1 VNRGGD
7 NRPRS
12 RRIALAA
19 ARPQTCLEPDMTHR
33 GVAAVVL
40 LVAACTIVLEAK
52 TKIQKDE
59 KFDFTRIKTWDWSP
73 TGAGEVKIIITQN
86 SKSEP
91 VKRQYEP
98 VIMKAVED
106 QFAARGYERSTA
118 TKPDFHVMYFVL
130 VTVGSTSQYMGQFL
144 PSYAQWGIPMFS
156 PQTSALEVYPQGA
169 LLIDAKLPDA
179 PDMIWRGMAEAKVE
193 TEISEAKRAA
203 RLQGFIKDLISKFPK
218 RPGKE

>member
-1 VNRGGD
+1 MPGMIH
-7 NRPRS
+7 
-12 RRIALAA
+12 RRI
-19 ARPQTCLEPDMTHR
+19 
-33 GVAAVVL
+33 AAVVL
-40 LVAACTIVLEAK
+40 LVAACTIVLEAAK
-52 TKIQKDE
+52 TKFQRDE
-59 KFDFTRIKTWDWSP
+59 KFDFTKLQTWDWSP
-73 TGAGEVKIIITQN
+73 TGAGEVKVIVHQN

-98 VIMKAVED
+98 VLMKAVED
-106 QFAARGYERSTA
+106 QLAARGYARATV

-130 VTVGSTSQYMGQFL
+130 VTVGQTSQYMGQFL

-193 TEISEAKRAA
+193 LEITEAKRAS
-203 RLQGFIKDLISKFPK
+203 RIQGFVKELISKFPK
-218 RPGKE
+218 KPGKG

>member
-1 VNRGGD
+1 
-7 NRPRS
+7 
-12 RRIALAA
+12 
-19 ARPQTCLEPDMTHR
+19 MTHR
-33 GVAAVVL
+33 RLTAVVL
-40 LVAACTIVLEAK
+40 LVAACTVVLDAAK
-52 TKIQKDE
+52 TQIQKDD

-73 TGAGEVKIIITQN
+73 TGAGEVKIIVTQN

-98 VIMKAVED
+98 VILKAVED
-106 QFAARGYERSTA
+106 QLAARGYARATM

-179 PDMIWRGMAEAKVE
+179 ADMIWRGMVEAKVE
-193 TEISEAKRAA
+193 LEISEAKRAQ
-203 RLQGFIKDLISKFPK
+203 RLQGFIKELIGKFPK
-218 RPGKE
+218 RPTKG

>member
-1 VNRGGD
+1 
-7 NRPRS
+7 
-12 RRIALAA
+12 
-19 ARPQTCLEPDMTHR
+19 M
-33 GVAAVVL
+33 VL
-40 LVAACTIVLEAK
+40 LIAACTVVLQAAK
-52 TKIQKDE
+52 TQFQKD
-59 KFDFTRIKTWDWSP
+59 KNFDFTKLQTWDWSP
-73 TGAGEVKIIITQN
+73 TGAGEVKIIVTQN

-98 VIMKAVED
+98 ALMKAVED
-106 QFAARGYERSTA
+106 QLTARGYTRATV

-179 PDMIWRGMAEAKVE
+179 PDMIWRGMVEAKVE
-193 TEISEAKRAA
+193 TEISEAKRTA
-203 RLQGFIKDLISKFPK
+203 RLQGFVKDLISKFPK
-218 RPGKE
+218 KPGKS

>member
-1 VNRGGD
+1 
-7 NRPRS
+7 
-12 RRIALAA
+12 
-19 ARPQTCLEPDMTHR
+19 M
-33 GVAAVVL
+33 VL
-40 LVAACTIVLEAK
+40 LVAACTVVLQAAK
-52 TKIQKDE
+52 TKILKDE
-59 KFDFTRIKTWDWSP
+59 KFDFATVKTWDWSP
-73 TGAGEVKIIITQN
+73 TGAGEVKIIVSQN

-98 VIMKAVED
+98 VLMKAVED
-106 QFAARGYERSTA
+106 NLAARGYARATV

-144 PSYAQWGIPMFS
+144 PTNAQWGIPMFS
-156 PQTSALEVYPQGA
+156 PQTSSLEVYPQGA

-193 TEISEAKRAA
+193 TEITEAKRAQ
-203 RLQGFIKDLISKFPK
+203 RLQGFVKDLISKFPK